1 MYSSLNLDYNRIQPA
16 VHVSCHTQHSQ
27 TTRSTSCEKN
37 LRNMFTTSLQLIHNY
52 YSIFCVS
59 YFGNPKIVGICTSKM
74 ELRLMV
80 STLFHSKCNN
90 FLWYLEPNRYA
101 LSCTRRIFNLSKHN
115 LNTLGL
121 SF

>member
-52 YSIFCVS
+52 YSIFV
-59 YFGNPKIVGICTSKM
+59 FHILEIQKLLGMEM

-80 STLFHSKCNN
+80 ST
-90 FLWYLEPNRYA
+90 
-101 LSCTRRIFNLSKHN
+101 
-115 LNTLGL
+115 
-121 SF
+121 